1 MTRGFTD
8 PGLGALEGLAPELR
22 AWRRRRLWEAGPTT
36 CAVAH
41 SRLAVRQILEHR
53 DPFLFVDD
61 IVEVDLQVR
70 GLRGRRHISRD
81 DPVFIGHFP
90 GQPTYPGVLQLETMA
105 QMGLCLMHFCATA
118 SPEIAPDA
126 VPRPVRAL
134 KIHYA
139 VFQAEVSPGD
149 DLDVLAKLLASD
161 EYTAVC
167 AGQILKGA
175 VVCALAVTEAYLLG
189 D

>member
-8 PGLGALEGLAPELR
+8 PWASGLEGLAPELR
-22 AWRRRRLWEAGPTT
+22 AWRHRRLWEAGPTT

-41 SRLAVRQILEHR
+41 SRPAVRQILEHR

-61 IVEVDLQVR
+61 IALVDLHVQ
-70 GLRGRRHISRD
+70 GLLGRRHISRD
-81 DPVFIGHFP
+81 DPVFTGHFP

-105 QMGLCLMHFCATA
+105 QMGLCLMHFCATG
-118 SPEIAPDA
+118 SPEIALDA
-126 VPRPVRAL
+126 VPRRVRAL

-149 DLDVLAKLLASD
+149 DLEVLAKLIASD

-175 VVCALAVTEAYLLG
+175 VVCALAVTEAYFPG